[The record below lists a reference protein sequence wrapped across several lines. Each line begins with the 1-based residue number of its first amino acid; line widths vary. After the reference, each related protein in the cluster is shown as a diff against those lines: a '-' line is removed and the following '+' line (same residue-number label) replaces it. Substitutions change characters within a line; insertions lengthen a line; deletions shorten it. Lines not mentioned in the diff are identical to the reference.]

1 MESPLILVVDDDSV
15 TRSLLGDILEH
26 EGYRTL
32 LVEDGEQALEVLRG
46 NTPDLIISDVLMPGL
61 SGQDL
66 FRQVQGDP
74 RLQSVPFIF
83 LTALDDGDARIDVQE
98 LGPDDYISKPVRPR
112 HLLATVRGKLR
123 RKQQR
128 DEAAVRERDAMRER
142 IRWTL
147 SHELRT
153 PLTII
158 QGISELL
165 LNERANRSA
174 EEDQDLLQSLRT
186 QSFQLG
192 SMIENF
198 LLVSRIDAGLEEERW
213 KREAALLPLREILD
227 EAVFPWWEKARQR
240 GVEFLVEL
248 PPDLPVVRAY
258 RVHLLEVFRQ
268 LLDNAFKFSDPKNPR
283 VKLSVSVGAESVSI
297 YLSDNGGGISE
308 AQQGLLFQ
316 KLSQVDREINEQQGS
331 GLGLYI
337 TKRLLDL
344 NQGAISL
351 TSEVGRGTEI
361 EVALALVPE
370 EATLTGP
377 AARKG

>member
-1 MESPLILVVDDDSV
+1 MESPLILVIDDDSV

-32 LVEDGEQALEVLRG
+32 LVEDGRQAMTVLRDS
-46 NTPDLIISDVLMPGL
+46 TPDLIISDVLMPGM

-66 FRQVQGDP
+66 FREVQKEP

-128 DEAAVRERDAMRER
+128 DEAVVRERDAMRER

-165 LNERANRSA
+165 LNERASRTA

-192 SMIENF
+192 GMIENF

-213 KREAALLPLREILD
+213 KRDAEPLSLREVLD
-227 EAVFPWWEKARQR
+227 EAVFPWWEKSRQR
-240 GVEFLVEL
+240 GAEFLVDL
-248 PPDLPVVRAY
+248 PPDLPAVRAC

-268 LLDNAFKFSDPKNPR
+268 LLDNAFKFADPKQPR
-283 VKLSVSVGAESVSI
+283 VKLSVSVGEESASVYI
-297 YLSDNGGGISE
+297 SDNGAGISD
-308 AQQGLLFQ
+308 AQQRLLFQ
-316 KLSQVDREINEQQGS
+316 KLSQVDRDVNEQQGS

-337 TKRLLDL
+337 TKKLLDL

-351 TSEVGRGTEI
+351 TSEPGRGVEI

-370 EATLTGP
+370 KAALAGP
-377 AARKG
+377 